1 MQYTCSI
8 SYDVKAVRQ
17 WNLFT
22 WWNIKW
28 EKNFL
33 EKSDTKCGGEASP
46 FFFHKKNK
54 IEHNAGSTFSNV
66 IKFALMVYPPSRDLS
81 KYIKTKVLTTCFYFT

>member
-33 EKSDTKCGGEASP
+33 EKSDTKCGGEAIYILKCYKVCPDGIST
-46 FFFHKKNK
+46 KSRSIK
-54 IEHNAGSTFSNV
+54 I
-66 IKFALMVYPPSRDLS
+66 Y
-81 KYIKTKVLTTCFYFT
+81 